1 MVFITI
7 KEKGGIMSIISL
19 SFQQWNKIQDNS
31 NSLILIEFWA
41 DWCGPCKE
49 MTTIY
54 QDTQHKNEFN
64 EKNKNLQHVSFF
76 QVNIDAEQEL
86 TQLFNIKSIPA
97 LIGLRGKDIVFQYEG
112 SYSPL
117 FIEDKIDLLRNSSK

>member
-1 MVFITI
+1 MVLIIT
-7 KEKGGIMSIISL
+7 KEKGGFMSIISL

-54 QDTQHKNEFN
+54 QDTQHKNEFY
-64 EKNKNLQHVSFF
+64 EKNTTLQHVSFF
-76 QVNIDAEQEL
+76 QVNVDTEQKL

-97 LIGLRGKDIVFQYEG
+97 LIGLRGKDIIFQHEG
-112 SYSPL
+112 SYTPS
-117 FIEDKIDLLRNSSK
+117 FIEEKINLLRNSSK

>member
-1 MVFITI
+1 
-7 KEKGGIMSIISL
+7 MSIISL

-54 QDTQHKNEFN
+54 QDTQHKNEFY
-64 EKNKNLQHVSFF
+64 EKNTTVLTNLIKPDHERIK
-76 QVNIDAEQEL
+76 QVV
-86 TQLFNIKSIPA
+86 
-97 LIGLRGKDIVFQYEG
+97 LI
-112 SYSPL
+112 
-117 FIEDKIDLLRNSSK
+117 

>member
-1 MVFITI
+1 MVLIIT
-7 KEKGGIMSIISL
+7 KEKGGFMSIISL

-54 QDTQHKNEFN
+54 QDTQHKNEFY
-64 EKNKNLQHVSFF
+64 EKTQPYNMSLFF
-76 QVNIDAEQEL
+76 R
-86 TQLFNIKSIPA
+86 SM
-97 LIGLRGKDIVFQYEG
+97 
-112 SYSPL
+112 
-117 FIEDKIDLLRNSSK
+117 